1 MVTKKQ
7 SKNCYSEKNK
17 LCFLLQTMFGCFS
30 QAYNYKNLAIMN
42 SVPNQKKKKYKT
54 GAVQTRTSTKIRDT
68 IRWHGGVSILCLDA
82 SFLSIKSRLSYIQ
95 K

>member
-17 LCFLLQTMFGCFS
+17 LCFLLQTVFGCFS
-30 QAYNYKNLAIMN
+30 HAHDYSNVAITN
-42 SVPNQKKKKYKT
+42 SVPNQKKKIQT

-68 IRWHGGVSILCLDA
+68 VR
-82 SFLSIKSRLSYIQ
+82 
-95 K
+95 